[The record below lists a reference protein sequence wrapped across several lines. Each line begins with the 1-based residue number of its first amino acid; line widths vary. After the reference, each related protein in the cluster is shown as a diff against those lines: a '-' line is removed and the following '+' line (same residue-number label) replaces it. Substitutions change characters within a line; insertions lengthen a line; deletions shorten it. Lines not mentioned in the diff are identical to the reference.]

1 MLEWA
6 GGRPVRCLKF
16 GIEAVAWAETERSW
30 RGGATHRCVLSSVP
44 EGSVKPSPVEPNLS
58 DLPSLT
64 SRIRALAGPGP
75 DLRIGRR
82 VLAKDLPRPIV
93 LIILW
98 DVGQALMGH
107 QEASRI
113 GRELERVRQ
122 EDGALLGEA
131 SRDGLDLSDGVLQL
145 LPTEV
150 AFANQLLAKRMFS
163 WTKFLTGLEQA
174 IPPRVALTSVRLD
187 AGGTVVHMTGAAV
200 SLEDI
205 TAFTVGLK
213 ENPSFKDPVLAQHRS
228 GSSGLVEFDVT
239 VRYRREGV

>member
-1 MLEWA
+1 MAKPHILWQTAERVKGAFHA
-6 GGRPVRCLKF
+6 GR
-16 GIEAVAWAETERSW
+16 AE
-30 RGGATHRCVLSSVP
+30 P
-44 EGSVKPSPVEPNLS
+44 FDINLS
-58 DLPSLT
+58 TRHRPYVAPLRSTLVGVC
-64 SRIRALAGPGP
+64 AL
-75 DLRIGRR
+75 L
-82 VLAKDLPRPIV
+82 V

-98 DVGQALMGH
+98 DAGQAVMGY

-122 EDGALLGEA
+122 EDGTLLGEA

-145 LPTEV
+145 LPAEV

-205 TAFTVGLK
+205 TAFTVGL
-213 ENPSFKDPVLAQHRS
+213 EGHPSFKDPVLAQHRS

-239 VRYRREGV
+239 LRYRREGV

>member
-1 MLEWA
+1 MAKPHILRQIAERLSA
-6 GGRPVRCLKF
+6 AFPVGRP
-16 GIEAVAWAETERSW
+16 
-30 RGGATHRCVLSSVP
+30 
-44 EGSVKPSPVEPNLS
+44 EPFKINLS
-58 DLPSLT
+58 TRHRPYVTPLRS
-64 SRIRALAGPGP
+64 ALVGFCG
-75 DLRIGRR
+75 LL
-82 VLAKDLPRPIV
+82 VLV
-93 LIILW
+93 ILW
-98 DVGQALMGH
+98 DIGQAVMGY

-122 EDGALLGEA
+122 QDGALLAEA

-205 TAFTVGLK
+205 TAFMVGLQGH
-213 ENPSFKDPVLAQHRS
+213 PSFKDPVLARHRS

-239 VRYRREGV
+239 LRYRQEGI

>member
-1 MLEWA
+1 MTKPHTFRRIAERFRAALPA
-6 GGRPVRCLKF
+6 G
-16 GIEAVAWAETERSW
+16 RS
-30 RGGATHRCVLSSVP
+30 
-44 EGSVKPSPVEPNLS
+44 EPFDINLS
-58 DLPSLT
+58 TRHRLYVAPLRS
-64 SRIRALAGPGP
+64 ALVGVCG
-75 DLRIGRR
+75 L
-82 VLAKDLPRPIV
+82 LV